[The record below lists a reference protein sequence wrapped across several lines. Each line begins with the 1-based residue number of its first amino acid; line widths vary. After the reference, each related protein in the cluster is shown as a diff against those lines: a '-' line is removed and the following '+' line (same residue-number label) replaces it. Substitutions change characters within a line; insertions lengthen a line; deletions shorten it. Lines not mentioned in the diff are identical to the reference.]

1 MSDREMRNH
10 AGERVLPAPLGFP
23 GGDTLSALR
32 QAGEQMLAAADDVI
46 RRTLSGDSPAFVRA
60 SRQEGGE

>member
-1 MSDREMRNH
+1 MRDREMRSP
-10 AGERVLPAPLGFP
+10 AGERALPAPPGFS

-32 QAGEQMLAAADDVI
+32 QAGEQMLAAADDAI

-60 SRQEGGE
+60 SRQEGGQ